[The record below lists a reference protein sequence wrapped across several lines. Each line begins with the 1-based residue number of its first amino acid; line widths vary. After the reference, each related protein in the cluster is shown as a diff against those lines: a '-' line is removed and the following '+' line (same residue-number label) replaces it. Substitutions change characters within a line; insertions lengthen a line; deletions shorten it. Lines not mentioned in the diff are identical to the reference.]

1 MIPLTQPIDF
11 TLNGRVAIVTGAGSG
26 IGRGIALGLAH
37 AGANLVVAGRTAETL
52 EAVGNE
58 VGKIGR
64 KLLAVPA
71 DVTDSGDIE
80 VVVRRALETFGRID
94 ILVNNAGGGGGL
106 GQKFRRAPLLDTS
119 EAEMLATFALNFNS
133 VVLLSRAVVPAM
145 QAQGGGSIVNVASMA
160 GRDHDHP
167 MPGSGMYGAAKAAVV
182 NISRTMAVEW
192 APEVRVNCVSPGMI
206 TIDSPRVTA
215 IRSPERT
222 QSMMATIAMG
232 RGGLPEDVAG
242 AVVYLASDAAKWVT
256 GAVIDIHGGLKSSW
270 LPAPVVKV

>member
-242 AVVYLASDAAKWVT
+242 AVVYLAGANAANIT
-256 GAVIDIHGGLKSSW
+256 GHTLVLDGGLT
-270 LPAPVVKV
+270 AY